1 MPHTLREAVGSRLCE
16 DEMGPLARCIAV
28 RGRVQVLL
36 VAPQPLA
43 VILRDGHLYVCV
55 DAPPVR
61 AS

>member
-1 MPHTLREAVGSRLCE
+1 MHRGSCGSRLCE
-16 DEMGPLARCIAV
+16 DEVGPLAGHVAV